1 MSKVQILLHVDEILC
16 GITTCPLKQ
25 KRNTLSSVK
34 RVGGIKG
41 QGLAIVWGR
50 SWDNCYKE
58 IHQSG
63 GKVGEGDRMGGGKGG
78 IMDLLTV

>member
-1 MSKVQILLHVDEILC
+1 MWNNYLSFK
-16 GITTCPLKQ
+16 T

-63 GKVGEGDRMGGGKGG
+63 GKIGEGDRMVGGKGG
-78 IMDLLTV
+78 SWTYLLYDRGIMKCQPWLN

>member
-1 MSKVQILLHVDEILC
+1 MWNNYLSFK
-16 GITTCPLKQ
+16 T

-34 RVGGIKG
+34 RVGEIKG

-63 GKVGEGDRMGGGKGG
+63 GKVGEGDRMGEGKGG
-78 IMDLLTV
+78 DHGLTYCMTGVL